1 MTTATRERAT
11 EHQLASAER
20 LARHE
25 LALKVHRATGNG
37 DLLIDSLVD
46 FVNGDIPGARACHI
60 HSANVELA
68 VMGGYL
74 PQDYPG
80 AASRIHPASA
90 DGERMPR
97 NPKVTTK
104 QLLNKPVGEYIRDD
118 TDDGAI
124 LIDFLAQMVDPPPNP
139 NIFSKE
145 EVLPSDRLAAAK
157 ELLRRGYGSRN
168 PRYYYGSSAFEE
180 QELNS
185 IPARLS
191 RARMN
196 GFELATFLLEVVRNQ
211 RVDARNQ
218 PIKKTFT
225 FSERIWSA
233 KYLLY
238 MAFDIPWEHV
248 THEATDKY
256 LRQLE
261 EQERGDL
268 LRRAKRYTGRNA
280 ITPEQEAEVLAM
292 FAEMQRAEEDAD
304 AQDAAADANK
314 DAASNPDAAAKDAAS
329 DSTDAG
335 NAKDADA
342 DANASDSPD
351 ADSADNDANTDAN
364 ASDDKDASAAKDADA
379 DANASDSPDAD
390 NADKDTGADTNAPD
404 RGATAVANALARHPN
419 VDLDTALE
427 NHHSTA
433 GIPKENLTHEQIYDA
448 ITAEA
453 NFQKRQ
459 AIIQNRLRQKTSDA
473 GAEDNDPPKTRSP

>member
-1 MTTATRERAT
+1 MTTATRDRAT
-11 EHQLASAER
+11 KQELASAEE

-25 LALKVHRATGNG
+25 LALKVHRATGDG
-37 DLLIDSLVD
+37 DLLINSLVD

-90 DGERMPR
+90 DGERKPR
-97 NPKVTTK
+97 KPKVTTK
-104 QLLNKPVGEYIRDD
+104 QLLNKPVGESIRDE
-118 TDDGAI
+118 TDDGAT

-168 PRYYYGSSAFEE
+168 PRSYYAYSSFEE

-185 IPARLS
+185 IPARLC
-191 RARMN
+191 RERMN
-196 GFELATFLLEVVRNQ
+196 GFELSAFLLEVVRNQ
-211 RVDARNQ
+211 RVDVRNR
-218 PIKKTFT
+218 PIKKTYT

-248 THEATDKY
+248 THEATNEY
-256 LRQLE
+256 LRRLE

-292 FAEMQRAEEDAD
+292 FAEMQRAEEEAD
-304 AQDAAADANK
+304 AKAAAEAAAK
-314 DAASNPDAAAKDAAS
+314 KVAASNPDAAAKD
-329 DSTDAG
+329 T
-335 NAKDADA
+335 
-342 DANASDSPD
+342 
-351 ADSADNDANTDAN
+351 
-364 ASDDKDASAAKDADA
+364 ASDDSNGKDTDTDASASNNNDASAAKDADT
-379 DANASDSPDAD
+379 DANASDSAD
-390 NADKDTGADTNAPD
+390 ADKDTGADTNAPD
-404 RGATAVANALARHPN
+404 RGPTAVANALERHPE

-427 NHHSTA
+427 NHHATA
-433 GIPKENLTHEQIYDA
+433 GIPKENLPDDLIYDA
-448 ITAEA
+448 VIAEA

-459 AIIQNRLRQKTSDA
+459 AIIQSRMRAKDSDA
-473 GAEDNDPPKTRSP
+473 PGDSDDPPNNRSP

>member
-1 MTTATRERAT
+1 MTTATQERAT

-25 LALKVHRATGNG
+25 LALKVHRATGDG

-46 FVNGDIPGARACHI
+46 FINGDIPGARACHI

-80 AASRIHPASA
+80 AASRIHPAAA

-97 NPKVTTK
+97 KPKVTTK
-104 QLLNKPVGEYIRDD
+104 QLLNKPVGESIRDD
-118 TDDGAI
+118 TDDGAT

-185 IPARLS
+185 IPARLC
-191 RARMN
+191 RERMN
-196 GFELATFLLEVVRNQ
+196 GFELSAFLLEVVRNQ
-211 RVDARNQ
+211 RVDLHGQ
-218 PIKKTFT
+218 PIKKTYT

-248 THEATDKY
+248 THEATNEY

-280 ITPEQEAEVLAM
+280 ITPEQEAQVLAM
-292 FAEMQRAEEDAD
+292 FAQMQRAEEETDAK
-304 AQDAAADANK
+304 AAAANK
-314 DAASNPDAAAKDAAS
+314 AASEDAKSDNTDAPADEDAGGDAS
-329 DSTDAG
+329 DRADIS
-335 NAKDADA
+335 NAKDADT
-342 DANASDSPD
+342 DANASDS
-351 ADSADNDANTDAN
+351 
-364 ASDDKDASAAKDADA
+364 ADA
-379 DANASDSPDAD
+379 A
-390 NADKDTGADTNAPD
+390 KDTGADTSAPD
-404 RGATAVANALARHPN
+404 RGATAVANALARHPE

-427 NHHSTA
+427 NHHATA

-448 ITAEA
+448 IIAEA

-459 AIIQNRLRQKTSDA
+459 ALSQSRMRAKDPDAPGDSD
-473 GAEDNDPPKTRSP
+473 DPPKTRSP

>member
-1 MTTATRERAT
+1 MTTATATRERIT
-11 EHQLASAER
+11 EENLVSAER

-25 LALKVHRATGNG
+25 LALKVHRATGDG

-80 AASRIHPASA
+80 AAARIHPASA
-90 DGERMPR
+90 DGERKPK

-185 IPARLS
+185 IPARLC

-211 RVDARNQ
+211 RVDLHGQ

-268 LRRAKRYTGRNA
+268 LRRAKRYTGRNTF
-280 ITPEQEAEVLAM
+280 TPEQEAEVLAM
-292 FAEMQRAEEDAD
+292 FAEMQRAEEEAD
-304 AQDAAADANK
+304 AQDAESATANKANKKTAPTADAAQSDASDSAAVGSAKDADTAASAPDNK
-314 DAASNPDAAAKDAAS
+314 DASAAE
-329 DSTDAG
+329 
-335 NAKDADA
+335 DADA
-342 DANASDSPD
+342 DANTP
-351 ADSADNDANTDAN
+351 DSADT
-364 ASDDKDASAAKDADA
+364 
-379 DANASDSPDAD
+379 D
-390 NADKDTGADTNAPD
+390 NAAQDTGADTNAPD
-404 RGATAVANALARHPN
+404 RGATAVANAIARHPN

-433 GIPKENLTHEQIYDA
+433 GVPKENLTHEQIYDA
-448 ITAEA
+448 IIAEA

-459 AIIQNRLRQKTSDA
+459 AIIQSRMRASAPDDVP
-473 GAEDNDPPKTRSP
+473 EDNDPPKSRSP

>member
-1 MTTATRERAT
+1 MNAICEHTT
-11 EHQLASAER
+11 EHRLVSAER

-25 LALKVHRATGNG
+25 LALKVHRATGDG
-37 DLLIDSLVD
+37 DLLINSLVD

-90 DGERMPR
+90 DGERKPR
-97 NPKVTTK
+97 KPKVTTK
-104 QLLNKPVGEYIRDD
+104 QLLNKPVGESIRDD
-118 TDDGAI
+118 TDDGAT

-185 IPARLS
+185 IPARLC
-191 RARMN
+191 RERMN
-196 GFELATFLLEVVRNQ
+196 GFELSAFLLEVVRNQ
-211 RVDARNQ
+211 RVDLHGQ
-218 PIKKTFT
+218 PIKKTYT

-248 THEATDKY
+248 THEATNEY

-268 LRRAKRYTGRNA
+268 LRRAKRATGLNA
-280 ITPEQEAEVLAM
+280 ITPEQEAKVLAM
-292 FAEMQRAEEDAD
+292 FAEMQRAEEEAD
-304 AQDAAADANK
+304 AQAAN
-314 DAASNPDAAAKDAAS
+314 AANPDAAAAAS
-329 DSTDAG
+329 DDKNAITD
-335 NAKDADA
+335 KDADSNNNK
-342 DANASDSPD
+342 DTD
-351 ADSADNDANTDAN
+351 TDAN
-364 ASDDKDASAAKDADA
+364 APDHAD
-379 DANASDSPDAD
+379 
-390 NADKDTGADTNAPD
+390 ADKDTGADTNASD
-404 RGATAVANALARHPN
+404 RGATAVANALARHPE
-419 VDLDTALE
+419 VDLDTALA

-433 GIPKENLTHEQIYDA
+433 GVPKENLTHEQIYDA
-448 ITAEA
+448 IIAEA

-459 AIIQNRLRQKTSDA
+459 AIIQSRMRSHDSDA
-473 GAEDNDPPKTRSP
+473 GAEDNDPPKSRSP

>member
-1 MTTATRERAT
+1 MTTATRERIT
-11 EHQLASAER
+11 EERLVSAER

-25 LALKVHRATGNG
+25 LALKVHRATGDG
-37 DLLIDSLVD
+37 DLLINSLVD

-90 DGERMPR
+90 DGERKPR
-97 NPKVTTK
+97 KPKVTTK
-104 QLLNKPVGEYIRDD
+104 QLLNKPVGESIRDD
-118 TDDGAI
+118 TDDGAT

-139 NIFSKE
+139 NPFSKE

-185 IPARLS
+185 IPARLC
-191 RARMN
+191 RERMN
-196 GFELATFLLEVVRNQ
+196 GFELSAFLLEVVRNQ
-211 RVDARNQ
+211 RVDLHGQ
-218 PIKKTFT
+218 PIKKTYT

-248 THEATDKY
+248 THEATDEY

-292 FAEMQRAEEDAD
+292 FAEMQRAEEEAD
-304 AQDAAADANK
+304 AQAA
-314 DAASNPDAAAKDAAS
+314 AAAKKAASEDAKSDNTDAPADEDAGADAS
-329 DSTDAG
+329 DSAAIS
-335 NAKDADA
+335 NAKDTDTAA
-342 DANASDSPD
+342 IASD
-351 ADSADNDANTDAN
+351 N
-364 ASDDKDASAAKDADA
+364 KDASAANDADT
-379 DANASDSPDAD
+379 DANADAS
-390 NADKDTGADTNAPD
+390 
-404 RGATAVANALARHPN
+404 GATAVANALARHPE

-427 NHHSTA
+427 NHHATA

-448 ITAEA
+448 VIAEA

-459 AIIQNRLRQKTSDA
+459 ANFKHLLPPDDSDD
-473 GAEDNDPPKTRSP
+473 GAEDNDPPNNRSP

>member
-1 MTTATRERAT
+1 MTTATRERIT
-11 EHQLASAER
+11 EENLVSAER

-25 LALKVHRATGNG
+25 LALKVHRATGDG

-46 FVNGDIPGARACHI
+46 FINGDIPGARACHI

-80 AASRIHPASA
+80 AAARIHPASA
-90 DGERMPR
+90 DGERKPR
-97 NPKVTTK
+97 KPKVTTK

-211 RVDARNQ
+211 RVDVRNQ

-248 THEATDKY
+248 THEATDEY

-292 FAEMQRAEEDAD
+292 FAEMQRAEEEAD
-304 AQDAAADANK
+304 AQAAESAANK
-314 DAASNPDAAAKDAAS
+314 ADAASNPDAAAQDVAS
-329 DSTDAG
+329 DSADTGKDTDTDDIAAAAAKDNGKSVAQDTDA
-335 NAKDADA
+335 DTD
-342 DANASDSPD
+342 
-351 ADSADNDANTDAN
+351 DSADENNGKNAAAD
-364 ASDDKDASAAKDADA
+364 ASD
-379 DANASDSPDAD
+379 NADAD
-390 NADKDTGADTNAPD
+390 NAGKDTVADTNAPD
-404 RGATAVANALARHPN
+404 RGATAVANALARHPE

-427 NHHSTA
+427 NHHETA

-459 AIIQNRLRQKTSDA
+459 AIIQSRLNAKNPNA
-473 GAEDNDPPKTRSP
+473 GAEDSDPPKSRSP